1 MPLNMNISS
10 VSATGNRIMAIS
22 DVNNDTIND
31 IVTAN
36 TLGTVLTI
44 FYFVKATSD
53 FGASSQID
61 LPTDNYV
68 RSVFIERSG

>member
-1 MPLNMNISS
+1 
-10 VSATGNRIMAIS
+10 MAIS

-36 TLGTVLTI
+36 TLGTVLTV
-44 FYFVKATSD
+44 FYFTKVTQD

-61 LPTDNYV
+61 LPADNYV
-68 RSVFIERSG
+68 RSVFVCRSS